1 MRLNLLGS
9 PEGVSQGGMLEQLMH
24 SLTVEGK
31 PGQLPTEIEHDVT
44 GMNLGDQLRVGDI
57 QLPAGVNVTNDVE
70 DLIAMISIPRGLAEG
85 EGEVA
90 PAAEGAA
97 EGEAAS
103 GAGEETPAS
112 E

>member
-1 MRLNLLGS
+1 
-9 PEGVSQGGMLEQLMH
+9 
-24 SLTVEGK
+24 
-31 PGQLPTEIEHDVT
+31 VT
-44 GMNLGDQLRVGDI
+44 GLGLGDQLRVGDI
-57 QLPAGVNVTNDVE
+57 QLPPGVNVTNDVE

-90 PAAEGAA
+90 PEAAEGA
-97 EGEAAS
+97 EGEAAAG